1 MLVAGKYIIRHSRIS
16 YRVSDISLKSAAKR
30 DIICSINKNLQRIDK
45 MQHNVEFWNALD
57 ELVNNSEIIIDR
69 PKGTSHPKYPDFIY
83 RVDYGYLKDTTSM
96 DGAGIDVWVGS
107 DEKKVDAIMCIVDLM
122 KKDSEIK
129 ILIGCTEEEKE
140 IVYETHNETPFMKG
154 VLIRR

>member
-1 MLVAGKYIIRHSRIS
+1 MDTYIE
-16 YRVSDISLKSAAKR
+16 D
-30 DIICSINKNLQRIDK
+30 
-45 MQHNVEFWNALD
+45 FWKALD

-69 PKGTSHPKYPDFIY
+69 PKGTAHPKYPDFMY
-83 RVDYGYLKDTTSM
+83 KVDYGYLKETSSM

-107 DEKKVDAIMCIVDLM
+107 GVKKIDAIMCIVDLI

-140 IVYETHNETPFMKG
+140 MVYETHNETPFMKG
-154 VLIRR
+154 VLLRR